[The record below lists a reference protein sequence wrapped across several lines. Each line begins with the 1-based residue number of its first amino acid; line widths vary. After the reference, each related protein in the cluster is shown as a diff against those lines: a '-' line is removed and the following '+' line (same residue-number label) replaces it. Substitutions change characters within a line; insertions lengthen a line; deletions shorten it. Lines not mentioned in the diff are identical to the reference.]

1 MHRRKDKR
9 NYRGFKEEIMEQIL
23 LKYVED
29 DKLIKIENYLAVGG
43 YEAAKKAITSMTPA
57 QIIDEVKK
65 SGLRGRGGAGFPA
78 GMKWDFVPKDFKGPR
93 YLCCNA
99 DEGEP
104 GTFKDREILEKN
116 PHLLI
121 EGMII
126 ASYAI
131 GAELSFIYIRGEFV
145 KAANILVDAINQAK
159 RQGFLGDGI
168 FGTNKKLDIIVHRG
182 AGAYICGEET
192 ALIESIEGERGNP
205 RVRPPFPAVVG
216 VFSKPTVVNN
226 VETLSSVPSIIRNGG
241 EWYASIGVPP
251 RNTGTKLYAISGHVN
266 KPGVYELP
274 MGTTLKDLIYNYAGG
289 IKNNKKLK
297 GVIPGGSS
305 TPILLPEEIGV
316 NMDFDSLAKASSMLG
331 SAAVIVMDED
341 TCMVEESLRL
351 SEFYAHESCGQCTPC
366 REGTL
371 WMTKILDRIEHGK
384 GVEGDVEL
392 LGRISNNI
400 MGNTLCP
407 LGDAAAMMMLGFL
420 KKFKDEFNVHI
431 KSGGCPFKKK

>member
-1 MHRRKDKR
+1 M
-9 NYRGFKEEIMEQIL
+9 MEQIL
-23 LKYVED
+23 LKGVEGA
-29 DKLIKIENYLAVGG
+29 KLTGINNYLAVAG
-43 YEAAKKAITSMTPA
+43 YEAAKKAVTSMSAA
-57 QIIDEVKK
+57 QIIDEMKK

-145 KAANILVDAINQAK
+145 KAADILESAVEQARK
-159 RQGFLGDGI
+159 SGFLGDGM
-168 FGTNKKLDIIVHRG
+168 FGTDKRLDIIIHRG

-192 ALIESIEGERGNP
+192 ALIESIEGNRGNP

-216 VFSKPTVVNN
+216 VFRKPTVVNN

-241 EWYASIGVPP
+241 QWYAGIGVPP
-251 RNTGTKLYAISGHVN
+251 RNTGTKLYAISGCVK

-274 MGTTLKDLIYNYAGG
+274 MGTTLKELVYKYADG
-289 IKNNKKLK
+289 IKDDKKLK
-297 GVIPGGSS
+297 AVIPGGSS
-305 TPILLPEEIGV
+305 TPVLLPEEIDV
-316 NMDFDSLAKASSMLG
+316 HMDFDSLAKAGSMLG
-331 SAAVIVMDED
+331 SAAVIVMDENV
-341 TCMVEESLRL
+341 CMVEQAMRL
-351 SEFYAHESCGQCTPC
+351 AEFYAHESCGQCTPC
-366 REGTL
+366 REGTI
-371 WMTKILDRIEHGK
+371 WMQKILERIEHGR
-384 GVEGDVEL
+384 GTHGDVRL
-392 LGRISNNI
+392 LERVSSNI

-420 KKFKDEFNVHI
+420 KKFKNEFLTHI
-431 KSGGCPFKKK
+431 SVGGCPVNKDGKQ